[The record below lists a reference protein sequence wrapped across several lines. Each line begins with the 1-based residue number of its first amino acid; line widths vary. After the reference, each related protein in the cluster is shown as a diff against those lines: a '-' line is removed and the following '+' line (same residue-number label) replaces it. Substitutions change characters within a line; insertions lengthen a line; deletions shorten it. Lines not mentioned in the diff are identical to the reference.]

1 MRTIGQYRVDDKPI
15 GTGGMGQV
23 LRGVGPDGTPV
34 AIKEILP
41 QYVSDPEY
49 RQRIER
55 EILFLMQ
62 FDHRSVVRIYDHFE
76 LDGKLY
82 IVMELV
88 DGLNLEDFVNKNGAI
103 PWQQSLRFMTNIL
116 DAMDHVHSKGVIH
129 RDIKPGNIMI
139 RENGEICLLDFGV
152 AKSESLPGM
161 TGTQTVL
168 GSIIGTDGY
177 MSPEQAGG
185 LTINY
190 RADIY
195 ALGCVLYFMLTGRH
209 AYAKLSSDYETQ
221 YAILNKPFPKVSDVK
236 AGIPLSV
243 ENAISKAVDRNMTAR
258 YDSCAEFR
266 DRLLRLLNGGTEVGT
281 RTHGQN
287 ISLTIGRE
295 NCDIPVDPNNTR
307 ISRHHATV
315 TRKQFTGGVYY
326 VFTDNSSNGTLINGM
341 VYTKGMSYNIRAGE
355 NPEILL
361 AGEPTARLDIQDIM
375 HRLDRIAN
383 IANGEVEGGGS
394 AAGAGEEGAVPP
406 GDKHFAKY
414 SDADSLGQAFKN
426 VFNNYANF
434 KGRAGRGEYWWWFL
448 FNVFVGIL
456 FSVIFIATDFDMN
469 VLYVTPIW
477 SLVTLIPNLAVG
489 VRRFHDIGKSGGL
502 FFLLTLLSGFFV
514 PAIFLIV
521 FLCRKGDPLMNKYG
535 PGSSMARGAMRG

>member
-1 MRTIGQYRVDDKPI
+1 MRKIGNYTVEDTPI

-23 LRGVGPDGTPV
+23 LRGVGPDGTAV

-88 DGLNLEDFVNKNGAI
+88 DGLNLEDYVHKNGAI
-103 PWQQSLRFMTNIL
+103 PWEEALRFMANIL

-152 AKSESLPGM
+152 AKSDSLPGAS
-161 TGTQTVL
+161 GTQTVL

-236 AGIPLSV
+236 AGVPLTV
-243 ENAISKAVDRNMTAR
+243 EGAIAKAVDRNMTAR

-266 DRLLRLLNGGTEVGT
+266 DRLLRLLAGGTEGGT
-281 RTHGQN
+281 ISRAHN

-295 NCDIPVDPNNTR
+295 NCDIPIDVNNTR
-307 ISRHHATV
+307 VSRHHATI

-326 VFTDNSSNGTLINGM
+326 VFTDNSANGTLIDGM
-341 VYTKGMSYNIRAGE
+341 VYTRGMSYNIRSGE

-361 AGEPTARLDIQDIM
+361 AGDPTAKLDIQSIL
-375 HRLDRIAN
+375 HRLEQIAE
-383 IANGEVEGGGS
+383 ISGVEISGGEVGGGENVI
-394 AAGAGEEGAVPP
+394 GPTPP
-406 GDKHFAKY
+406 GQEHYGKY

-456 FSVIFIATDFDMN
+456 FSVVFIATDFDLN
-469 VLYVTPIW
+469 VLYVLPIW

-489 VRRFHDIGKSGGL
+489 VRRFHDIGKNGGL
-502 FFLLTLLSGFFV
+502 FFLLTFLSGLIV
-514 PAIFLIV
+514 PAVFLIV
-521 FLCRKGDPLMNKYG
+521 FLCRKGDPLQNKYG
-535 PGSSMARGAMRG
+535 PGSSMSRGR